1 MSFLYSFGSMGNSNS
16 ADKKESSRETV
27 LKNTNEIVKS
37 KITYFKDSYNWI
49 PSFCGYDWKLLD
61 KQMAARRFDME
72 ETMPNYVD
80 LRNQFPPIRSMHPFP
95 FNPIMSVLYV
105 AQYQQL
111 RNGLPVFPLSAMYIY
126 KNLQFY
132 RSVNSLFSF
141 ECVFRTIQN
150 AGLCSEND
158 FRTSKENLERV
169 DMLPNELVEKS
180 RAFQFIDVYRVDH
193 DLELIKRLIKNEIPV
208 LCGFVVY
215 YDMNGIQ
222 THMYMPLID
231 RDTKMGGLTGVLVG
245 YIEERKTFIMTTTF
259 GPKYGSS
266 GYIFV
271 PYQYILDPRLTMEL
285 YVMDF
290 QKDRV
295 ESYILQRKKMT
306 ELESTELKLSEKK
319 YKRDDFGS
327 LFK

>member
-1 MSFLYSFGSMGNSNS
+1 MSFLYSFGSSGS
-16 ADKKESSRETV
+16 ATTAKSEGLKSTS

-37 KITYFKDSYNWI
+37 KVTYYKDAYNWI
-49 PSFCGYDWKLLD
+49 PSFCGYDWKLID
-61 KQMAARRFDME
+61 MQIASRRFDME
-72 ETMPNYVD
+72 EPLPNYVD
-80 LRNQFPPIRSMHPFP
+80 LRANFPQIQSMHPFP
-95 FNPIMSVLYV
+95 FNPIISVLYV
-105 AQYQQL
+105 AHYQLL

-132 RSVNSLFSF
+132 RNVSSLFSF
-141 ECVFRTIQN
+141 ECIFRTIQN

-158 FRTSKENLERV
+158 FRTNKENLEKT

-193 DLELIKRLIKNEIPV
+193 NLELIKRLIKNEIPV

-215 YDMNGIQ
+215 YDMAGIQ
-222 THMYMPLID
+222 THMYMPIPEREQKL
-231 RDTKMGGLTGVLVG
+231 GGLTGVLVG
-245 YIEERKTFIMTTTF
+245 YIEERKTFIMATTF
-259 GPKYGSS
+259 GSKYGSS

-271 PYQYILDPRLTMEL
+271 PYSYITDVRLTMEL

-295 ESYILQRKKMT
+295 ESYIIQRKKMT
-306 ELESTELKLSEKK
+306 ELETTELKQSAKK
-319 YKRDDFGS
+319 YSRDDFGS